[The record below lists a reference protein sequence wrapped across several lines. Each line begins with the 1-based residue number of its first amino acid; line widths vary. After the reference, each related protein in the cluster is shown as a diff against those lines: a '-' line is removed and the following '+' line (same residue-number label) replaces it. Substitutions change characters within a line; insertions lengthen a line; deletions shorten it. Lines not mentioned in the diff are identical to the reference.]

1 MFMKMGRGF
10 MALPIP
16 EEKIEKADKA
26 PDKSPAKDTQKKEPK
41 AKRRKTPDHS
51 DR

>member
-1 MFMKMGRGF
+1 MKMGRGF

-16 EEKIEKADKA
+16 EEKIEKTDKA